1 MAIDCGKRQACENC
15 RFGSMFTD
23 DRGRYIKAYCRTLKC
38 EIPEKRYKQLVSCLY
53 YEGKE

>member
-23 DRGRYIKAYCRTLKC
+23 NRGRYTKAYCRTLKC